1 MSELDQL
8 PEHQRTYIFARAA
21 VLGAETSTAP
31 LDALVTRGF
40 RDAEELAP
48 RDRSYLAALG
58 EVMDRGDNLAA
69 LDDYADGV
77 VRDLA
82 ARDDGKVRLSDG
94 RVVDFGADAEVAR
107 EAVGQ
112 VSLPD
117 GRVFEYGYGS
127 GQGQEPETWSRT
139 DAGRSSGAQTM
150 AAASSGL
157 TTVERKEQEAAQQDV
172 RDLAAAGALAAQQT
186 QVPRAVRLAGQFGG
200 PMFGP
205 PAPGSTGMPA
215 MNRRS
220 GHEPVRD
227 QEQGYQR

>member
-8 PEHQRTYIFARAA
+8 TEHQRTYIFARAA

-40 RDAEELAP
+40 RDAEELGG
-48 RDRSYLAALG
+48 RDRRYLAALG
-58 EVMDRGDNLAA
+58 EVVDRGDDLGA
-69 LDDYADGV
+69 LDHYADGV

-82 ARDDGKVRLSDG
+82 AGDDGKVRLSDG
-94 RVVDFGADAEVAR
+94 RVVDFGVGAEVAH

-117 GRVFEYGYGS
+117 GRVFEYGYGE
-127 GQGQEPETWSRT
+127 GREPETWSRT
-139 DAGRSSGAQTM
+139 VAERSSDAQTM
-150 AAASSGL
+150 AAAPSSW
-157 TTVERKEQEAAQQDV
+157 TTVERKEHEAAQQDV
-172 RDLAAAGALAAQQT
+172 RDLAAVGALAAQQT

-200 PMFGP
+200 PMSGP

>member
-1 MSELDQL
+1 MSELDRL

-21 VLGAETSTAP
+21 VLGAQTSTAP

-40 RDAEELAP
+40 RDAEELVQ
-48 RDRSYLAALG
+48 RDRTYLAARG
-58 EVMDRGDNLAA
+58 EVVDGGEDLVA
-69 LDDYADGV
+69 LDHYADGV

-82 ARDDGKVRLSDG
+82 AGDDGKVRLSDG
-94 RVVDFGADAEVAR
+94 RVIDFGGGAEVAR

-117 GRVFEYGYGS
+117 GRVFEYGYGEE
-127 GQGQEPETWSRT
+127 QEPETWSR
-139 DAGRSSGAQTM
+139 AVAERSSDDRTM
-150 AAASSGL
+150 AARGSSL
-157 TTVERKEQEAAQQDV
+157 TTVERKEHEAAQQDA
-172 RDLAAAGALAAQQT
+172 RDLAAIGVLAAQQT

-200 PMFGP
+200 PMSGP
-205 PAPGSTGMPA
+205 PAPGSAGMPA

-220 GHEPVRD
+220 GHESVRD

>member
-1 MSELDQL
+1 
-8 PEHQRTYIFARAA
+8 
-21 VLGAETSTAP
+21 
-31 LDALVTRGF
+31 VTRGF
-40 RDAEELAP
+40 RDAEDLAP
-48 RDRSYLAALG
+48 RDRRYLAALG
-58 EVMDRGDNLAA
+58 EVVDRGEDLVA
-69 LDDYADGV
+69 LDHYADGV

-94 RVVDFGADAEVAR
+94 RVVDFGGGAEVAR

-127 GQGQEPETWSRT
+127 GEGQEPETWSRT
-139 DAGRSSGAQTM
+139 DAERSGDAQAM
-150 AAASSGL
+150 AAASSGW
-157 TTVERKEQEAAQQDV
+157 TTVERKEHEAAQQDV
-172 RDLAAAGALAAQQT
+172 RDLAAIGALAAQQT

-200 PMFGP
+200 PMSGP
-205 PAPGSTGMPA
+205 PAQGSTGMPA

-220 GHEPVRD
+220 GHEPVRE